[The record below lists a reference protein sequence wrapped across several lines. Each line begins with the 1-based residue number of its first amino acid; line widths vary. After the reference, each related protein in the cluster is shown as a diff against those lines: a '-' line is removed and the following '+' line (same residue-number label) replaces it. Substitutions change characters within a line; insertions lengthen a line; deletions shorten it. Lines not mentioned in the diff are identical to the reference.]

1 MTKYELFYF
10 VQFQKRFSQE
20 PIGISKNVT
29 HFVSL
34 LSAEWCSSVCLA
46 VCGNVEVCNSVKQ
59 MAANWW
65 FKACTHL
72 TLWKLL
78 LFSKSILLGLTM
90 ICIFLWFLLIKVA
103 RVEQFL
109 FWIHLILLTVTL
121 TGCFSSKLKCFFSK

>member
-65 FKACTHL
+65 FKACIHL
-72 TLWKLL
+72 TLKTSIILKIHTFRLDNDIYFSLVSINKSSTRRTIFILNSPYFVDGNLNW
-78 LFSKSILLGLTM
+78 LF
-90 ICIFLWFLLIKVA
+90 FLKT
-103 RVEQFL
+103 EML
-109 FWIHLILLTVTL
+109 F
-121 TGCFSSKLKCFFSK
+121 